1 MKTWSAYL
9 AELQEIGDSV
19 NIQLDLN
26 ELYLCLFKTIH
37 SQDGFIFTAGNG
49 GSASTAEHFS
59 ADLSQMKKK
68 VGVNTRSVCLTS
80 NVALFSAISND
91 LDFHVAPEYIFST
104 LSNKNSLVVTFS
116 ASGNSENIIRLHKAA
131 SSAGIPSFAFLGFDG
146 GKIQALQ
153 DINQVLFK
161 SRIGLYGEVEN
172 LHLAACH
179 YLIDCLVENL
189 RDNGK

>member
-9 AELQEIGDSV
+9 SELQKIGDSD
-19 NIQLDLN
+19 NIQHDLN
-26 ELYLCLFKTIH
+26 ELHLYLLQTIH
-37 SQDGFIFTAGNG
+37 SQDGVIFTAGNG

-59 ADLSQMKKK
+59 ADLSQMKKR
-68 VGVNTRSVCLTS
+68 VGVNTKSVCLTS
-80 NVALFSAISND
+80 NMALFSAISND
-91 LDFHVAPEYIFST
+91 LDFDVAPEYIFST

-116 ASGNSENIIRLHKAA
+116 ASGNSENIIRLHKSA

-153 DINQVLFK
+153 DINQILFK
-161 SRIGLYGEVEN
+161 SRNGLYGEIEN

-179 YLIDCLVENL
+179 YLIDCLVDNL
-189 RDNGK
+189 KDSGK